1 MLGCS
6 SPLILKLL
14 SQQPG
19 EETEERGSLA
29 ERAAAAV
36 SAEDEE
42 HEIVLEKYHRG
53 ISHVEGLL
61 KLDKLRQVGHMKIL
75 SSLFLNLF
83 LNRIGKLL
91 GYSWIF
97 GQFIT

>member
-1 MLGCS
+1 MPNREPFLNFETIS
-6 SPLILKLL
+6 F

-36 SAEDEE
+36 RAADEE
-42 HEIVLEKYHRG
+42 HEVVLEKYHRG

-61 KLDKLRQVGHMKIL
+61 KLDKLRQVGAHENTF
-75 SSLFLNLF
+75 LFF
-83 LNRIGKLL
+83 F
-91 GYSWIF
+91 Y
-97 GQFIT
+97 